1 MTCVVILVMQSHSNK
16 LSLND
21 HSFISFVNYLAARK
35 WILET
40 IYPER
45 GLRASCRLTYYK
57 AEWKLGQVME
67 IKKVL
72 N

>member
-1 MTCVVILVMQSHSNK
+1 MTCVVILVMWSHSNK

-21 HSFISFVNYLAARK
+21 HSFISFVNYLTARK
-35 WILET
+35 RILER

-45 GLRASCRLTYYK
+45 GLRASCRLTHYK

-67 IKKVL
+67 IRIK
-72 N
+72 